1 MHGKEKDALIQIQG
15 FFCLREFVVSYDPRF
30 APQIA
35 AKKPFLL
42 KSHLLGRGSQLNTE
56 LILVDTSS
64 N

>member
-1 MHGKEKDALIQIQG
+1 MHGKEKDALRQIQG

-42 KSHLLGRGSQLNTE
+42 KSHLLGRGSQLNTDG
-56 LILVDTSS
+56 LVDTSS
-64 N
+64 S